1 MKTLILSCNAGAGH
15 NSCALAIKEAY
26 HAHGETCDIVDAL
39 QFISERASRF
49 VSNWHTRIYR
59 HAPKVFGAGYR
70 RAEAHED
77 AFREGTPLYKIIS
90 SGAERLYEYIIDGEY
105 DNIICTHVFPALAL
119 TEMRKR
125 HDCPQ
130 LIMSYVSTDYTCSP
144 STADSSLDWYFI
156 PSPLLA
162 DEFSGQGIPEEKL
175 VASGMP
181 VKEIFYRRIP
191 LE

>member
-70 RAEAHED
+70 RD
-77 AFREGTPLYKIIS
+77 
-90 SGAERLYEYIIDGEY
+90 
-105 DNIICTHVFPALAL
+105 
-119 TEMRKR
+119 RK
-125 HDCPQ
+125 
-130 LIMSYVSTDYTCSP
+130 SV
-144 STADSSLDWYFI
+144 
-156 PSPLLA
+156 
-162 DEFSGQGIPEEKL
+162 
-175 VASGMP
+175 V
-181 VKEIFYRRIP
+181 
-191 LE
+191 